1 MYHLISITDLHFDD
15 RNHKNWKSVA
25 RPSWPNFSSL
35 KQFILCYF
43 LTLPFLGFSQTAKEI
58 IEKTESKM
66 RGETSEASLIIRTV
80 RPTWSR
86 EMKVRAWM
94 KGTEFS
100 MILVNAPLRDKGIV
114 FLKRKK
120 EVWNWI
126 PSIEK
131 TIKLPPSMMSQSW
144 MGTDFTNDD
153 LVKESSLVTDY
164 THVFSKD
171 TLIDQRECYSIT
183 LLPKPEAAVVWG
195 RLVVCIDK
203 ERMVQLHA
211 RFYDEGSELIN
222 TMNTFDIKNMDGRLI
237 PTRFEMI
244 PSNKKNQKTVMIY
257 ESVLFDRPIDDA
269 FFTSDKM
276 WYITNN

>member
-1 MYHLISITDLHFDD
+1 M
-15 RNHKNWKSVA
+15 
-25 RPSWPNFSSL
+25 
-35 KQFILCYF
+35 KQLILCYF
-43 LTLPFLGFSQTAKEI
+43 IALPVFGLGQSAKEI
-58 IEKTESKM
+58 IEKTEAKM
-66 RGETSEASLIIRTV
+66 RGKTSEAHLIIRTL

-94 KGTEFS
+94 KGTEYS
-100 MILVNAPLRDKGIV
+100 MILVNAPVRDRGIV

-120 EVWNWI
+120 EVWNWM

-171 TLIDQRECYSIT
+171 TLISERECYSII
-183 LLPKPEAAVVWG
+183 LVPKPEAAVVWG

-211 RFYDEGSELIN
+211 RFYDEGNELIN
-222 TMNTFDIKNMDGRLI
+222 TMNSFDIKTMDGRLI

-244 PSNKKNQKTVMIY
+244 PSNKKNQMTVMIY

-276 WYITNN
+276 RYITNN

>member
-1 MYHLISITDLHFDD
+1 M
-15 RNHKNWKSVA
+15 
-25 RPSWPNFSSL
+25 
-35 KQFILCYF
+35 
-43 LTLPFLGFSQTAKEI
+43 LGFSQTAKEI
-58 IEKTESKM
+58 VEQTEAKM
-66 RGETSEASLIIRTV
+66 RGETSQANLIIRTV

-86 EMKVRAWM
+86 EMRVRAWM
-94 KGTEFS
+94 KGTDYS
-100 MILVNAPLRDKGIV
+100 MILVNAPVRDRGIV

-120 EVWNWI
+120 EVWNWV

-171 TLIDQRECYSIT
+171 TLIDQRICYSIT
-183 LLPKPEAAVVWG
+183 LLPKAEAAVVWG

-211 RFYDEGSELIN
+211 RFYDEGNELIN
-222 TMNTFDIKNMDGRLI
+222 TMNAFDIKTMDGRLI

-244 PSNKKNQKTVMIY
+244 PANKKNQKTIMMY
-257 ESVLFDRPIDDA
+257 ESVEFNRPIDDA

-276 WYITNN
+276 RYITNK

>member
-1 MYHLISITDLHFDD
+1 
-15 RNHKNWKSVA
+15 
-25 RPSWPNFSSL
+25 
-35 KQFILCYF
+35 
-43 LTLPFLGFSQTAKEI
+43 
-58 IEKTESKM
+58 M
-66 RGETSEASLIIRTV
+66 RGNTSQANLIIRTV

-86 EMKVRAWM
+86 EMKIKAWI
-94 KGTEFS
+94 KGNDYS
-100 MILVNAPLRDKGIV
+100 MLLVNAPVRDKGIV

-153 LVKESSLVTDY
+153 LVKESSLVIDY
-164 THVFSKD
+164 THAFSQD
-171 TLIDQRECYSIT
+171 TVIDGRTCYTIIMV
-183 LLPKPEAAVVWG
+183 PKPEAAVVWG

-211 RFYDEGSELIN
+211 RFYDEGNELIN
-222 TMNTFDIKNMDGRLI
+222 TMNAYDIKTMDGRLI
-237 PTRFEMI
+237 PTRFEMT

-257 ESVLFDRPIDDA
+257 ESVNFNRPMDDS
-269 FFTSDKM
+269 FFSTDKM
-276 WYITNN
+276 RYIITQ